1 MKYFGIIFVNQYLM
15 KFTFMRS
22 FSAFLLVFVLITN
35 ASIASKRNFV
45 TAKQDTLT
53 QANWVDSVMKKLTLR
68 ERIGQ
73 LFMVAAYS
81 NRDDKHIQEIA
92 DLVRNQKIGGLIFFQ
107 GGPVRQANQ
116 TNYYQSLAKV
126 PLIISM
132 DAEWGPGMRLDSTF
146 SYPRQMMLGATS
158 DSLLVYEMGSDIARQ
173 LKRLGVHINFAPV
186 VDINSNPQNPVI
198 NTRSFGEDKER
209 VVKFGLAYMAGLQNN
224 GIIACA
230 KHFPGHGD
238 TYEDSHLALPTVS
251 HSIERLDSIE
261 KYPFKQLINGGI
273 NSIMVAHLRVPSLE
287 PDSLKP
293 ASISANIIKNSL
305 INNLGFKGLIFTDAL
320 NMKGIADYYTPVD
333 INVLALKAGNDV
345 LLFPSKV
352 KESIDKIESLVKNG
366 EITEAEINEKCRK
379 ILEAKY
385 YVGLN
390 NYKPIALTNLYEDL
404 NRETSKVLRRKI
416 ITNSLTVVSNKD
428 ILPLKGLDTLKIAY
442 IEIGS
447 NKGDAF
453 REQMELYTSL
463 TTFSINPE
471 SSVAEYDSLL
481 NALEAYNLVI
491 AGYHAA
497 DIRFSKNYGITNQAA
512 NFLFDLAFRKKV
524 VLTYFGSPYSLS
536 KFFNPYS
543 FASIVITYDNSTDSQ
558 NLAAQLIFGG
568 IGAKGKLPVSIFNSY
583 VAGLGNETQGKARL
597 SYSLPEEIGVDSKFL
612 QKVDSIALDAI
623 QQGVTPG
630 MQILAA
636 KNGVVF
642 YHKSFGKPT
651 YDSQENVDVR
661 MLYDIASITKI
672 STTVPLVMR
681 LFDNQRITLNAPIG
695 NFINLINNKDKASIK
710 VGDILLHQ
718 SGLQPWIPFY
728 LKTLSTLVPNTPV
741 SMETISAEYPF
752 KVSERT
758 FLHKYV
764 GANPTFYSLKK
775 TDKFP
780 FRCTENL
787 FACEGIKD
795 TIFNSINRS
804 SLQEVGKY
812 KYSDLGFLY
821 LQRIIENV
829 ENKGLDELSENYFYK
844 KIGMNYTQFQPD
856 RKFDKERIVPTE
868 YDLTFRKQLIWGDVH
883 DPAAAMMGGVAGHAG
898 VFSNANDMAKLMQ
911 MFLNGGTYGAERFFS
926 QETVNTFINT
936 PNGNNGNRR
945 ALGFDKPSPKGQPS
959 PAGELASPLSFGHTG
974 FTGTVVWA
982 DPENGLIYVFLSNRV
997 YPDANNTKLANMN
1010 IRTKIHDLF
1019 YRAIGK

>member
-1 MKYFGIIFVNQYLM
+1 
-15 KFTFMRS
+15 MRS

-35 ASIASKRNFV
+35 TLFASKRNFV

-198 NTRSFGEDKER
+198 NTRSFGENRER

-305 INNLGFKGLIFTDAL
+305 INDLGFKGLIFTDAL

-333 INVLALKAGNDV
+333 INVLALKAGNDI

-352 KESIDKIESLVKNG
+352 KESIDKIEALVKSG

-390 NYKPIALTNLYEDL
+390 KYKPIALTNLYEDL

-428 ILPLKGLDTLKIAY
+428 ILPIKGLDTLKIAY

-447 NKGDAF
+447 NKGDA
-453 REQMELYTSL
+453 
-463 TTFSINPE
+463 
-471 SSVAEYDSLL
+471 
-481 NALEAYNLVI
+481 
-491 AGYHAA
+491 
-497 DIRFSKNYGITNQAA
+497 
-512 NFLFDLAFRKKV
+512 
-524 VLTYFGSPYSLS
+524 
-536 KFFNPYS
+536 
-543 FASIVITYDNSTDSQ
+543 
-558 NLAAQLIFGG
+558 
-568 IGAKGKLPVSIFNSY
+568 
-583 VAGLGNETQGKARL
+583 
-597 SYSLPEEIGVDSKFL
+597 
-612 QKVDSIALDAI
+612 
-623 QQGVTPG
+623 
-630 MQILAA
+630 
-636 KNGVVF
+636 
-642 YHKSFGKPT
+642 
-651 YDSQENVDVR
+651 
-661 MLYDIASITKI
+661 
-672 STTVPLVMR
+672 
-681 LFDNQRITLNAPIG
+681 
-695 NFINLINNKDKASIK
+695 
-710 VGDILLHQ
+710 
-718 SGLQPWIPFY
+718 
-728 LKTLSTLVPNTPV
+728 
-741 SMETISAEYPF
+741 
-752 KVSERT
+752 
-758 FLHKYV
+758 
-764 GANPTFYSLKK
+764 
-775 TDKFP
+775 
-780 FRCTENL
+780 
-787 FACEGIKD
+787 
-795 TIFNSINRS
+795 
-804 SLQEVGKY
+804 
-812 KYSDLGFLY
+812 
-821 LQRIIENV
+821 
-829 ENKGLDELSENYFYK
+829 
-844 KIGMNYTQFQPD
+844 
-856 RKFDKERIVPTE
+856 
-868 YDLTFRKQLIWGDVH
+868 
-883 DPAAAMMGGVAGHAG
+883 
-898 VFSNANDMAKLMQ
+898 
-911 MFLNGGTYGAERFFS
+911 
-926 QETVNTFINT
+926 
-936 PNGNNGNRR
+936 
-945 ALGFDKPSPKGQPS
+945 
-959 PAGELASPLSFGHTG
+959 
-974 FTGTVVWA
+974 
-982 DPENGLIYVFLSNRV
+982 
-997 YPDANNTKLANMN
+997 
-1010 IRTKIHDLF
+1010 
-1019 YRAIGK
+1019 